1 MTVLMKEI
9 GKLEC
14 PKKGGDMCLLQ
25 MGMDV
30 KYSETENKLR
40 EEFRVERDRTISR
53 MKTVYMCNHRSI
65 LSVVNT
71 TMGGGTINRNQT
83 IQ

>member
-30 KYSETENKLR
+30 KYSETEKKRR

-53 MKTVYMCNHRSI
+53 METVYMCNHRSI
-65 LSVVNT
+65 LSDNG
-71 TMGGGTINRNQT
+71 GGGTINRNQT

>member
-1 MTVLMKEI
+1 MIVLMKEI

-30 KYSETENKLR
+30 KYGETEKK
-40 EEFRVERDRTISR
+40 
-53 MKTVYMCNHRSI
+53 MKRGVPR
-65 LSVVNT
+65 
-71 TMGGGTINRNQT
+71 RKR
-83 IQ
+83 

>member
-1 MTVLMKEI
+1 MCSTAFIINVLMKEI

-30 KYSETENKLR
+30 KYSETEKKMKGGEKGIEQL
-40 EEFRVERDRTISR
+40 VE
-53 MKTVYMCNHRSI
+53 
-65 LSVVNT
+65 
-71 TMGGGTINRNQT
+71 
-83 IQ
+83 